1 MAQDS
6 DPNGT
11 DGGQSTPP
19 PPPPPADAVWT
30 FRGYGLRPAEFTTA
44 MVHFYRGELQRSNT
58 WRTRLDNT
66 TNWAVV
72 TTGAAISFTLS
83 DPNHHYGVIILDTLL
98 VTLFLWIEARRYRY
112 YELWS
117 RRVRLME
124 TDFFAAMLVP
134 PFAPHPE
141 WAENLAET
149 LLSPEFPISMWEAFG
164 RRFRRNFVWI
174 FVILGLAWAL
184 KSYLHPEAAKTWAE
198 FLTHSNMGSIPGAWV
213 LLAGL
218 IYNGLLFAVGLGTA
232 GLTQA
237 SGEVLPKFGEFPVL
251 SGLWHAMEAHEGEAG
266 KPRSP
271 TAAYARR
278 RQQLLALIIATRPQ
292 VVADRIL
299 KDLKRGV
306 TALHGRGMYTQQE
319 RDVLMVAVT
328 VTEMA
333 QLKALVSEVD
343 PNAFVVVSP
352 AREVL
357 GRGFSPLRKGMT

>member
-1 MAQDS
+1 M
-6 DPNGT
+6 
-11 DGGQSTPP
+11 
-19 PPPPPADAVWT
+19 PADATAQSENRPTSGTSEPVWT
-30 FRGYGLRPAEFTTA
+30 FRGYGLRPSEFTTA

-134 PFAPHPE
+134 PFAPNPE
-141 WAENLAET
+141 WAENLAES

-174 FVILGLAWAL
+174 YIILALAWAL
-184 KSYLHPEAAKTWAE
+184 KSYLHPTVAMSWAE
-198 FLTHSNMGSIPGAWV
+198 FFEHSSLGPISGELMLAVG
-213 LLAGL
+213 LLF
-218 IYNGLLFAVGLGTA
+218 NGLLFLIGFATA

-251 SGLWHAMEAHEGEAG
+251 SGLWHAMESHEAADGAQH
-266 KPRSP
+266 PA
-271 TAAYARR
+271 AAYARH
-278 RQQLLALIIATRPQ
+278 RQQLLALIIANKPQ
-292 VVADRIL
+292 AVSDRIL
-299 KDLKRGV
+299 KDLHRGV

-319 RDVLMVAVT
+319 REVLMVAVT

-333 QLKALVSEVD
+333 QLKALVSAED
-343 PNAFVVVSP
+343 PNAFVIVSP

-357 GRGFSPLRKGMT
+357 GRGFQPLGRAKG